1 MGNDWNVIFA
11 LCDNYPAQFPSCW
24 NFQVRLIDKRPY
36 FAIVKKIGSKHP
48 APPPKRPLKVALL
61 VETSNAYARGLLA
74 GVEDYIR
81 NHGPWSVFLAEH
93 GRGDAPP
100 KWLRGWDGDGI
111 LARVENDHIAEVLA
125 TAKQPVVDLSSRRL
139 LPKVPAVT
147 TDNEAIA
154 SLAIQHFIERGYK
167 QLAFCGDDRFG
178 WSEDR
183 QRHFLRQ
190 AKEHKLPCRTYEAS
204 AKDQSDSDAQ
214 TEAIAA
220 WLKQLPRPIGI
231 FACYDARGQQV
242 LDACRRAGLS
252 VPEEVAVLGVDNDEL
267 LCALSP
273 PPLSSVMPNPKRAG
287 WTAAA
292 LLDKLMRGEP
302 VSPEIVYIEPMGVA
316 ARQSSDTLAV
326 DDPQIAQA
334 LRFIR
339 EHACDGIGVGDVLK
353 SCPMGRRS
361 LEHRMKAIINRSP
374 HEEIFRV
381 RMNVAKELLSGT
393 KLKISEVAE
402 RCGFL
407 NVEYLSG
414 AFRRATQMSPSEY
427 RKNYGPRESV

>member
-1 MGNDWNVIFA
+1 M
-11 LCDNYPAQFPSCW
+11 LLM
-24 NFQVRLIDKRPY
+24 R
-36 FAIVKKIGSKHP
+36 AIKNTRTE
-48 APPPKRPLKVALL
+48 APQAEPKRPPKVALL

-74 GVEDYIR
+74 GVEEYIR
-81 NHGPWSVFLAEH
+81 NHGPWSVYLAEH
-93 GRGDAPP
+93 GRGELPP
-100 KWLRGWDGDGI
+100 KWLNGWDGDGI
-111 LARVENDHIAEVLA
+111 LARVENPHIAAVLA

-154 SLAIQHFIERGYK
+154 ALALQHFLERGYK
-167 QLAFCGDDRFG
+167 HLAFCGDDRFS
-178 WSEDR
+178 WSQE
-183 QRHFLRQ
+183 RQ
-190 AKEHKLPCRTYEAS
+190 AHFTHKAKQRKLPCVNYVNTNG
-204 AKDQSDSDAQ
+204 DQSDSDAE
-214 TEAIAA
+214 TEAIAT
-220 WLKQLPRPIGI
+220 WLKSLPRPVGI

-242 LDACRRAGLS
+242 LNAARRAGLG
-252 VPEEVAVLGVDNDEL
+252 VPEEVAVLGVDNDEI

-273 PPLSSVMPNPKRAG
+273 PPLSSVILNPKRTG

-292 LLDKLMRGEP
+292 LLAKKMQGKM
-302 VSPEIVYIEPMGVA
+302 VTPEIVYIEPLGVA

-339 EHACDGIGVGDVLK
+339 EHACHGIGVGDVLK
-353 SCPMGRRS
+353 FCPMGRRS
-361 LEHRMKAIINRSP
+361 LEHRMRAIINRSP

-381 RMNVAKELLSGT
+381 RMNVAKELLAGT

-402 RCGFL
+402 RCGFV

-414 AFRRATQMSPSEY
+414 AFRRATQMSPTEY
-427 RKNYGPRESV
+427 RKRFGPSQG